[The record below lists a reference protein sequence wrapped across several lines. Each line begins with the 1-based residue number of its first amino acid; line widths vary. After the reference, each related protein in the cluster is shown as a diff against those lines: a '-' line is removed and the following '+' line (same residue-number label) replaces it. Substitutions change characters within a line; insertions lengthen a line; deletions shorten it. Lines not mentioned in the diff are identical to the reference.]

1 MDARTSHR
9 QKRISKQQ
17 EKQAAADIGGRL
29 QINSGATKHGGGDVR
44 VPGHTRVECKYT
56 EACSYTL
63 KLGELVKLRDQAVK
77 ALEEPVLQF
86 QFRGR
91 SGTPYY
97 SFAVL
102 PAFGGRDLYRQT
114 TSRQMNFHEWD
125 LNQWFFVHKKGPMR
139 VRFRDKTKDDTFK
152 DFDIFEWTD
161 FLERR
166 AATDA

>member
-1 MDARTSHR
+1 MDARTSRR
-9 QKRISKQQ
+9 QKRISFRQ
-17 EKQAAADIGGRL
+17 EKQAAADVGGRL
-29 QINSGATKHGGGDVR
+29 QANSGATAHGGGDVR
-44 VPGHTRVECKYT
+44 VLGHTRVECKYT

-63 KLGELVKLRDQAVK
+63 RLGELVKLRDQAVK
-77 ALEEPVLQF
+77 ALEQPVLQF

-91 SGTPYY
+91 SGTPIY

-102 PAFGGRDLYRQT
+102 PAFGGRDLYRRT

-125 LNQWFFVHKKGPMR
+125 LNQWFFVNKSGPMR
-139 VRFRDKTKDDTFK
+139 ISFVDKVKDTQV
-152 DFDIFEWTD
+152 DFDIFEWND